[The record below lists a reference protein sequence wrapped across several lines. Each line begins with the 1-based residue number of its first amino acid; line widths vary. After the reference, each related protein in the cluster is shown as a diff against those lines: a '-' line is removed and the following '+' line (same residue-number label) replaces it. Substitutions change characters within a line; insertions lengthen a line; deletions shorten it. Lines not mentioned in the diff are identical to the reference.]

1 MDIDDSLLK
10 FTKSDVFTPDKISK
24 IMSSYLL
31 KDGNLLEPAVGEGQL
46 LKFIDLK
53 DYDSIDIYDI
63 KQEYLDKCPKK
74 SNINKHKID
83 FIRENVSKKY
93 KNIIFNP
100 PFIRIQDLSP
110 EYRKFLKEKWNIL
123 NKGNLDIYYA
133 FILKCLDLLTDDGV
147 MVSITPNSY
156 LYNKSSQK
164 LREFLIKNKYI
175 ERIIDFK
182 SEKVF
187 PSVSTYCCIT
197 VYSKKDKHSFIYND
211 KTIRYE
217 DIVNDEYNI
226 FMNPENKNSIKLED
240 ICSIKNGIA
249 TLRDKIYIH
258 KEKKYDEPCW
268 KQLTTGDKDI
278 WCIFP
283 YSSEAT
289 ILEED
294 EFKRNNPETYEYLLS
309 NKEELAKRDKGNKT
323 YPKWYSY
330 GRTQSL
336 KISTKENILYAPTFS
351 DPENISYRIDKPKLC
366 SGCLSIEVIDDR
378 FTLEQV
384 KQALKKNKDFIV
396 QNSSKRGG
404 GWINISSRILKQVPI
419 NLE

>member
-1 MDIDDSLLK
+1 MSSFLLK
-10 FTKSDVFTPDKISK
+10 E
-24 IMSSYLL
+24 
-31 KDGNLLEPAVGEGQL
+31 GNLLEPAVGEGQL
-46 LKFIDLK
+46 LKFLDLE

-63 KQEYLDKCPKK
+63 KQEYLDKCPET
-74 SNINKHKID
+74 SNINKSKLD

-110 EYRKFLKEKWNIL
+110 EYRKFLKEKWSIL
-123 NKGNLDIYYA
+123 SKGNLDIYYA
-133 FILKCLDLLTDDGV
+133 FILKCLDLLTEDGV

-156 LYNKSSQK
+156 LYNKSSLK
-164 LREFLIKNKYI
+164 LREFLLKNRFI
-175 ERIIDFK
+175 ERIIDFE

-187 PSVSTYCCIT
+187 PNVSTYCCIT
-197 VYSKKDKHSFIYND
+197 VYTKKEKASFIYND
-211 KTIRYE
+211 KSIKYE

-226 FMNPENKNSIKLED
+226 FVNPENKNSIKLQD
-240 ICSIKNGIA
+240 ICIIKNGIA

-258 KEKKYDEPCW
+258 KDKKYNEPCW
-268 KQLTTGDKDI
+268 KPLTTGDKDI

-283 YSSEAT
+283 YTTDAVV
-289 ILEED
+289 LEEQ
-294 EFKRNNPETYEYLLS
+294 EFKSKNPQTYQYLLS

-336 KISTKENILYAPTFS
+336 KISQKENILYATTFA
-351 DPENISYRIDKPKLC
+351 DPENISYKIDKPKLC

-384 KQALKKNKDFIV
+384 KEALKKNKDFII